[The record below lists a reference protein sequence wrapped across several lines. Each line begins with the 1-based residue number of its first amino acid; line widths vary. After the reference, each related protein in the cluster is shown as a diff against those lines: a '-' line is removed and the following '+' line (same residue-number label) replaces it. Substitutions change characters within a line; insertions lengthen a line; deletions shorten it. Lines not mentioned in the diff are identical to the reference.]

1 MSYALAFKPSSEKEL
16 RKLSRDIIP
25 RVVAA
30 IQALGDQ
37 LVSVAATTTSRRLA
51 R

>member
-1 MSYALAFKPSSEKEL
+1 MSYALAFKSSAEKEL

-30 IQALGDQ
+30 IQALGDL
-37 LVSVAATTTSRRLA
+37 LVSFAAKTSSRRLA